1 MASKM
6 ISASKLNV
14 YHSCPRKFY
23 LQYIKNL
30 KSPLES
36 PWLEFGSK
44 VHSNLANEVF
54 ESEDPVE
61 HEMLQRGKKF
71 LSGMPLNPVKET
83 TYADKNNPGRF
94 FGDVLGQRAVGIFDL
109 HWPTECIGA
118 DWKTGSFY
126 KSFTQH
132 FDMQAWVLN
141 ELFKQAY
148 DKPLKGFYFPFL
160 KTDTVYQPAC
170 ITDEKENKKVEKAIK
185 KILSGMEEE
194 KYEKKCSNLCGS
206 CNMSVL
212 CCLDI

>member
-1 MASKM
+1 MALF
-6 ISASKLNV
+6 ISASKLNTF
-14 YHSCPRKFY
+14 HSCPRKFY

-44 VHSNLANEVF
+44 VHSKLADGIF
-54 ESEDPVE
+54 ESEDPIE

-71 LSGMPLNPVKET
+71 LDGMPSGPIKET
-83 TYADKNNPGRF
+83 VYSDPNNPGRF
-94 FGDVLGQRAVGIFDL
+94 FGEVLGQRAVGIFDL
-109 HWPTECIGA
+109 HWPNECVGA

-148 DKPLKGFYFPFL
+148 DKPLKSFYFPFL

-170 ITDEKENKKVEKAIK
+170 ITDPKENAKVEKAIK
-185 KILSGMEEE
+185 KILFNMEEGN
-194 KYEKKCSNLCGS
+194 YEKKCSSLCPACS
-206 CNMSVL
+206 HNVFCSM
-212 CCLDI
+212 DI